1 MADKVGLIAGGLVGA
16 WWGWTH
22 WCGYLSYTEVV
33 PKVIATILPAAVFAA
48 DGLVLASAATGTL
61 PNFPLFNLGSSGKS
75 DSGGGWPGI
84 QAMLQ
89 YVLILFII
97 DVGVFGFTFILN
109 WMAIKAGISFQLIR
123 AFVPALFG
131 LGVKLAF
138 GIPLT
143 M

>member
-1 MADKVGLIAGGLVGA
+1 MAATVGGVLGLGFGA

-33 PKVIATILPAAVFAA
+33 PKVIATLLPMAVFAA
-48 DGLVLASAATGTL
+48 DGIVIASAATGT
-61 PNFPLFNLGSSGKS
+61 PINLQMWGMSNDSSSG
-75 DSGGGWPGI
+75 GGGWPGI
-84 QAMLQ
+84 KAMLQ

-131 LGVKLAF
+131 AGVKLAF